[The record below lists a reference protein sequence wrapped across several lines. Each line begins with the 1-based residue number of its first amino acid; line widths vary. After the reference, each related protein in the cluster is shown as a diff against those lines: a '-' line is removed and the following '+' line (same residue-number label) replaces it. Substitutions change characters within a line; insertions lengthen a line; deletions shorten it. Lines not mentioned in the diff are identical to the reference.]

1 MSTLAPKPSW
11 APSIWRDSRGN
22 MYAQFGQDVLRFEYT
37 DGGLNKLLRLIPAIE
52 AQPGYISGGQNIADH
67 VLRKPI
73 KVSAKTERE
82 RTLRNLGPERRQILK
97 DLIRKSGIKENK

>member
-1 MSTLAPKPSW
+1 MTTIAPKPEW

-37 DGGLNKLLRLIPAIE
+37 DGGLSKLLRLIPAIE

>member
-1 MSTLAPKPSW
+1 MTTIAAKPDW
-11 APSIWRDSRGN
+11 APAVWRDSRGN

-37 DGGLNKLLRLIPAIE
+37 DGGLNKLLKLIPTVE
-52 AQPGYISGGQNIADH
+52 GQPGYISGGQNVADH

-82 RTLRNLGPERRQILK
+82 RLLRRQPPERRQMVK
-97 DLIRKSGIKENK
+97 ELIRKSGIKENK